1 MQWFDAMFGPAVKSL
16 ATFHEVSIGFVCC
29 GAIYSAPGNFLVLK
43 SLCEECVLV
52 ICLPLIMAEL
62 SIRLGV
68 TYAFLFTEKH
78 LMPFFTYDFFANFA
92 MRHYIEGALLV
103 NQESAIAELAAS
115 SMMIAQHTNVVL
127 LYRKLPHMRTLGAYE
142 VVWSS
147 KHRPAGMNVPLQCEQ
162 CGAVHPFKIVEGSN
176 HKSWVAQCSRCQH
189 MLPRYALE
197 SGMKPVNA
205 SLMGRWHLIARG

>member
-1 MQWFDAMFGPAVKSL
+1 MR
-16 ATFHEVSIGFVCC
+16 CC
-29 GAIYSAPGNFLVLK
+29 Y
-43 SLCEECVLV
+43 CV
-52 ICLPLIMAEL
+52 PLITTEFL
-62 SIRLGV
+62 FRLGV

-78 LMPFFTYDFFANFA
+78 LMPFFTYNFFANFA

-127 LYRKLPHMRTLGAYE
+127 LYRKLPNLPTLGAYE

-162 CGAVHPFKIVEGSN
+162 CGAVHPFKIVEGSD
-176 HKSWVAQCSRCQH
+176 HKYWVAKCSRCQH
-189 MLPRYALE
+189 ELPRYTLE
-197 SGMKPVNA
+197 AGMKPVNA
-205 SLMGRWHLIARG
+205 SLIGRWHLIARE